1 MNRKEK
7 NHQFIRNFSKITITG
22 ICKKLNVE
30 RQNIIVGTASE
41 EKIERV
47 KEEIQKEIAKLYLE
61 D

>member
-1 MNRKEK
+1 MTRKEK

-22 ICKKLNVE
+22 ICKKLNFE

-41 EKIERV
+41 EKIEKV

>member
-22 ICKKLNVE
+22 ICKKLNIE
-30 RQNIIVGTASE
+30 RQNIILGTASE